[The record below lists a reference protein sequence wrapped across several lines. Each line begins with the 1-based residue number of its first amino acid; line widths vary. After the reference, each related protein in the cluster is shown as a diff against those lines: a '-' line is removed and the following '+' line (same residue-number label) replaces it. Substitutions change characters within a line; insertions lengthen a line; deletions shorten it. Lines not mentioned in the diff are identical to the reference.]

1 MMQTA
6 TRPAPRTQDVTRIPG
21 FAEEYLPH
29 VILHPVQFQEI
40 WAGEPHSPEKELAA
54 AVIENAASDLRNFRY
69 ARKRRRQRLYWQAYQ
84 WVASDSREWPYS
96 FINLCEFLRVSPEAL
111 RERML
116 ADEDPRQERQAA

>member
-6 TRPAPRTQDVTRIPG
+6 SRAQDITRVPG

-40 WAGEPHSPEKELAA
+40 WSGEPHRPEKELAA

-96 FINLCEFLRVSPEAL
+96 FINLCEFLRVSPAAL
-111 RERML
+111 RQRML
-116 ADEDPRQERQAA
+116 ADEEPRQVQQAA